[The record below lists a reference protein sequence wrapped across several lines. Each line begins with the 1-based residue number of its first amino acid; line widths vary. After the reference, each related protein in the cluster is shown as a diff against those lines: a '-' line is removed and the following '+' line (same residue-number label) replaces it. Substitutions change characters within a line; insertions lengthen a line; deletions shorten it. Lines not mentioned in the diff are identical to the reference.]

1 MWGRPQ
7 VIAVTA
13 NVMDTDV
20 EACKVVGMVDFIAK
34 PIKIDKLKEVLERC
48 SQPNVK
54 ISINNL

>member
-1 MWGRPQ
+1 M
-7 VIAVTA
+7 IAVTA

-20 EACKVVGMVDFIAK
+20 EACKIVGMVDFIAK

-54 ISINNL
+54 MPINNL